1 MSYFTAVCWD
11 AELRIVVKDDVPYE
25 AHTFHD
31 RSSYTYAMDRD
42 LAPYMVQVRDFR
54 LRGMNCSF
62 SRNSRWKVLLE
73 FIASRGIAEG

>member
-11 AELRIVVKDDVPYE
+11 VDLGIVVKDDVPYK

-42 LAPYMVQVRDFR
+42 LAPYMVQVRDIH
-54 LRGMNCSF
+54 LRGMYCSF
-62 SRNSRWKVLLE
+62 SRNSQQNVLLE
-73 FIASRGIAEG
+73 FMASRRIAEE